1 MKTAF
6 NKALL
11 KQKGKI
17 LVIDDERDLCWLFS
31 EILGE
36 NGYKVTSAQT
46 AKDGLDKVRSVM
58 PNLVFLDIKLPDKD
72 GIWVLKEIK
81 KVNPE
86 IVVIMVTGHTAI
98 ESAVAAMKLGAYD
111 YIPKPIPNER
121 LKIIVDKALETQ
133 SLFREVKSLR
143 RSHTPLSEIIGQS
156 PPMQRLFKLIRT
168 AASHDISVILRGE
181 SGTGKE
187 LVARAIH
194 VLSNR
199 KDLPFIPVDCA
210 TLPETLVESELFGYE
225 KGAFTGADTLKT
237 GKFETA
243 EKGTLFLDEIGNLAT
258 LVQVKLLRVL
268 QERKI
273 ERLGGRKPIAVDVR
287 MITATNKDL
296 EEAVRRGEFRDDLY
310 HRLNVFEIVLPPL
323 RERGDD
329 VVILSQYLLEKF
341 NRELGKDIKGFSDEV
356 MSLFKRYRWPGNV
369 RELENTIKSSI
380 ILAKER
386 ILPHHL
392 PFHFNKTKDTEI
404 KTEKSTTGEYLN
416 LDSYPDKT
424 SMKQARRDMSER
436 IERQFIEKTLDSTN
450 WNKKRAAQ
458 LLDIDYKS
466 LFTKIKKYGIKR

>member
-310 HRLNVFEIVLPPL
+310 HRLNVFEIDLPPL